1 MEGYTMKLTGELK
14 DKVDAVETAE
24 EKKDIIAQ
32 AGMELTDEELE
43 GVAGGAIPFPTKPG
57 NGMLPIKPTGK

>member
-1 MEGYTMKLTGELK
+1 MKLTGELK

-43 GVAGGAIPFPTKPG
+43 GVAGGAIRVPYMT
-57 NGMLPIKPTGK
+57 NVKPTRE